1 MCPGCGARGWESRW
15 EQGALVLACQ
25 ECKTEF
31 TLLLEKPGREAGI
44 TGSEISLTRHLNQED
59 RIMMVKAEGS
69 VQGYVERKG
78 EGEPGLWVDG
88 SLREGQRSG
97 DPYSLNIPEEHH
109 NLIEICK
116 QSEGKQARASVEI
129 RKFELTGKIF
139 FDLVARWRF

>member
-1 MCPGCGARGWESRW
+1 VSQHLRFY
-15 EQGALVLACQ
+15 Q
-25 ECKTEF
+25 
-31 TLLLEKPGREAGI
+31 KPGRWAGA

-78 EGEPGLWVDG
+78 KENRVYRSMDLYVKGKDPGN
-88 SLREGQRSG
+88 LR
-97 DPYSLNIPEEHH
+97 LNIPEEHH
-109 NLIEICK
+109 ALIEICK

-139 FDLVARWRF
+139 FDLVALEILK